1 MKQAAANK
9 AAREP
14 SFTAMWHAWMRNA
27 HATAH
32 AAPIFTDTRS
42 VQLVPQPIRQ
52 DVVALMS
59 GFSNEAADALILM
72 AVIRFRVLADRLP
85 GAHERGVRQLV
96 VLGAG
101 LDTTAF
107 SLPEWGRSW
116 QVFEVD
122 HPATQEWKRQEIAQ
136 LRWDLPDNLVF
147 APCDFETQNMLS
159 SLEVAGFDP
168 GRPALVSLFGVVL
181 YLTRDATKTLLS
193 DLASLADGSEVIM
206 TYSPPSDGSDLAVQ
220 QIWDKSSPKV
230 DETGESFI
238 GHYPPSEIE
247 RLAIEAGF
255 SETIHYSAS
264 ALNAAY
270 LCDRPDGLQLHTIE
284 QLLVA
289 IR

>member
-1 MKQAAANK
+1 MKQE

-27 HATAH
+27 HATTH
-32 AAPIFTDTRS
+32 DSPIFIDTRS
-42 VQLVPQPIRQ
+42 VQLVPEPVRQ
-52 DVVALMS
+52 DVVTLMN
-59 GFSNEAADALILM
+59 GFSLEAADALILM

-85 GAHERGVRQLV
+85 GAHERGIRQLV

-122 HPATQEWKRQEIAQ
+122 HPATQEWKRREVARLGWTQ
-136 LRWDLPDNLVF
+136 PTNLVF
-147 APCDFETQNMLS
+147 APCDFETKNMLIA
-159 SLEVAGFDP
+159 LDNAGFDH
-168 GRPALVSLFGVVL
+168 GRPALVTLFGVVL
-181 YLTRDATKTLLS
+181 YLSKDATRTLLS

-206 TYSPPSDGSDLAVQ
+206 SYSPPSDGTDLAVQ
-220 QIWDKSSPKV
+220 QVWDKSSPKV

-247 RLAIEAGF
+247 RLAREAGF

-264 ALNAAY
+264 ALNDAY
-270 LCDRPDGLQLHTIE
+270 LCNRPDGLQLHTIE

-289 IR
+289 VR